1 MHSSKEMMAEMENL
15 RAEKVSLEESSKL
28 AGKKFEDELAE
39 LKAQIGT
46 LQSQVYS
53 SQKLFLMMQL
63 VGGGKPPN
71 PF

>member
-1 MHSSKEMMAEMENL
+1 MMAEMENL

-28 AGKKFEDELAE
+28 AEKKFVDELTE

-46 LQSQVYS
+46 LQSQVYFAAS
-53 SQKLFLMMQL
+53 RAES
-63 VGGGKPPN
+63 

>member
-28 AGKKFEDELAE
+28 AEKKFEDELAE

-46 LQSQVYS
+46 LQSQV
-53 SQKLFLMMQL
+53 
-63 VGGGKPPN
+63 
-71 PF
+71 

>member
-1 MHSSKEMMAEMENL
+1 MAEMENL

-46 LQSQVYS
+46 LQSQVYP
-53 SQKLFLMMQL
+53 SQKLFLMMLSKASKSFYQRQ
-63 VGGGKPPN
+63 GWN
-71 PF
+71 

>member
-1 MHSSKEMMAEMENL
+1 MMAEMENL

-46 LQSQVYS
+46 LQSQV
-53 SQKLFLMMQL
+53 
-63 VGGGKPPN
+63 
-71 PF
+71 

>member
-1 MHSSKEMMAEMENL
+1 MMAEMENL

-63 VGGGKPPN
+63 VEGKAPKS
-71 PF
+71 FLVR